1 MYKRIALIALFGVI
15 ALLGLLPGL
24 ILQQVDRYQVLSPQL
39 VQYRPSIRC
48 EGVVC
53 PAESYDLLASG
64 LYRVEE
70 RYRSLGDRVQQGEIL
85 ALLAPVGRDPVL
97 YLQTGGSGLGAE
109 DDLAALAKSYGL
121 EGMDLPS
128 GAGGVLAIQ
137 GSGEEEPI
145 PVTSPL
151 DGVLTKEVPAPG
163 SVVTPGGTVCAV
175 EGRGEYFAR
184 LTVGE
189 KDAAK
194 LAVGNEVI
202 LTGEGVGLT
211 ACSGVLSK
219 IYPGARKER
228 SGTMVQNVVDIEVS
242 IQPGSQEIRP
252 GFTVKAQ
259 IFTADQREMLVLP
272 YESVRQDQENQEYVM
287 VAGSYRLEKRP
298 IVTGQ
303 ETSDG
308 IEVLEGLA
316 AGELVTVPEGS
327 QAEGTRSR
335 YLLEWEE

>member
-1 MYKRIALIALFGVI
+1 MHKRIALIALFGVI

-128 GAGGVLAIQ
+128 GAGGMLSIQ
-137 GSGEEEPI
+137 GSG
-145 PVTSPL
+145 
-151 DGVLTKEVPAPG
+151 KEAPAPG